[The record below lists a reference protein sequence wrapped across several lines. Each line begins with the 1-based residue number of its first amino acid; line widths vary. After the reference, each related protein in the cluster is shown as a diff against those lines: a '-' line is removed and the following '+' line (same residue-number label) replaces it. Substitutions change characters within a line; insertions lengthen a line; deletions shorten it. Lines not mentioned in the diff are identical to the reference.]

1 MQNKVE
7 TKGIRARESE
17 TMLRESEGG
26 EQKIVRV
33 SGTRTEETGNRS
45 VSAESHENRA
55 GGLTLTVNV
64 YRTVTNV
71 QINCS

>member
-1 MQNKVE
+1 MMV
-7 TKGIRARESE
+7 RESN
-17 TMLRESEGG
+17 GG
-26 EQKIVRV
+26 EHKIVRV
-33 SGTRTEETGNRS
+33 WGTRTEEAGNRS
-45 VSAESHENRA
+45 VSVESHENRA

>member
-1 MQNKVE
+1 M
-7 TKGIRARESE
+7 
-17 TMLRESEGG
+17 
-26 EQKIVRV
+26 
-33 SGTRTEETGNRS
+33 RTEETGNRS
-45 VSAESHENRA
+45 LSAESHENRA